1 MSQTFVCKISMELQ
15 NTVFQ
20 LSRLV
25 PDAYSS
31 KQNVSSMHQSKGFQH
46 VPKQNKTKHKP
57 TTKKPKNCVHA
68 KQLSEC
74 KFVNTH
80 TLTLTHTYPQTC

>member
-46 VPKQNKTKHKP
+46 VPKQNKTKQN
-57 TTKKPKNCVHA
+57 TNQPKQQQKSPKIVFMQNNC
-68 KQLSEC
+68 LN
-74 KFVNTH
+74 VN
-80 TLTLTHTYPQTC
+80 L